1 MFAFG
6 IMNNENM
13 TGIFDGMERCSH
25 TDKKKR
31 QDRNISE
38 EIKSNFVL
46 VTVFGMIQVNYVN
59 VLFYGKNDKF

>member
-46 VTVFGMIQVNYVN
+46 VTVFRNDS
-59 VLFYGKNDKF
+59 GKLCKRFILW